1 MTHENISTAQNME
14 QTGKVGRRHGEA
26 EESETTES
34 AGIDECSIR
43 DRKRFSGSSHGGR
56 QNAHRMEKFI
66 FRINL
71 PSSALR
77 SNQRD
82 DLRFRSLHLNL
93 TAVWTCRTS
102 NLFFHAVIPPLLH

>member
-43 DRKRFSGSSHGGR
+43 DRICDVSGKKVMLDVEPGEIYGDETKNVNR
-56 QNAHRMEKFI
+56 QVKNNAGQLAIRLCFG
-66 FRINL
+66 
-71 PSSALR
+71 LR
-77 SNQRD
+77 EMKQKNDRGAKYSPRYNE
-82 DLRFRSLHLNL
+82 
-93 TAVWTCRTS
+93 V
-102 NLFFHAVIPPLLH
+102 